1 MYNSQPVRH
10 LAQAL
15 AVNSQYIPGPY
26 DPFSG
31 YHHFPGIAEPPA
43 SAWNSVY
50 APREEFPFGYGT
62 GSSPSGGQVSFSSAE
77 LTVPP
82 SAGGGASF
90 STYDPVSDQESFI
103 FKKRP
108 QESIRPTASAGKTRT
123 KDKYRVVYT
132 DKQRMELEREFQ
144 SNRYITMRRKA
155 ELSITLGLSERQI
168 KIWFQNR
175 RAKERKMN
183 RKKLQHSQQASTTTP
198 ASPGLAEPVEAHPG
212 MSPNGFFSDTLSK
225 EY

>member
-31 YHHFPGIAEPPA
+31 YHHFPGIADPPT

-62 GSSPSGGQVSFSSAE
+62 GSNPSGGQVSFSSAE
-77 LTVPP
+77 LTGPP
-82 SAGGGASF
+82 SAGGGGSF
-90 STYDPVSDQESFI
+90 STYDPVSDPEPFI

-108 QESIRPTASAGKTRT
+108 QESIRPTASGGIR
-123 KDKYRVVYT
+123 
-132 DKQRMELEREFQ
+132 
-144 SNRYITMRRKA
+144 
-155 ELSITLGLSERQI
+155 LG
-168 KIWFQNR
+168 
-175 RAKERKMN
+175 
-183 RKKLQHSQQASTTTP
+183 P
-198 ASPGLAEPVEAHPG
+198 YP
-212 MSPNGFFSDTLSK
+212 
-225 EY
+225 

>member
-1 MYNSQPVRH
+1 MLSQLLRSITLIHCFLRVR
-10 LAQAL
+10 
-15 AVNSQYIPGPY
+15 V
-26 DPFSG
+26 
-31 YHHFPGIAEPPA
+31 
-43 SAWNSVY
+43 
-50 APREEFPFGYGT
+50 R
-62 GSSPSGGQVSFSSAE
+62 
-77 LTVPP
+77 
-82 SAGGGASF
+82 
-90 STYDPVSDQESFI
+90 STDAMQQ
-103 FKKRP
+103 R
-108 QESIRPTASAGKTRT
+108 TGKTRT

>member
-108 QESIRPTASAGKTRT
+108 QESIRPTASGKTRT